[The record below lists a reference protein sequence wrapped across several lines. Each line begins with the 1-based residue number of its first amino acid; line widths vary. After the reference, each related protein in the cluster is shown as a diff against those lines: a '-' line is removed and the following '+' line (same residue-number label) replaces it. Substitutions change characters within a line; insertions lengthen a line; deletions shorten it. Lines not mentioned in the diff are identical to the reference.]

1 MSGLVRRG
9 RAIIALCSVLTGLG
23 HAQDA
28 SVSSRGDSALGRGE
42 YIEAVKWYSLA
53 ADQGDDRA
61 QLMLGFIYANG
72 WGIPENDAEAV
83 RWFRL
88 AGEQG
93 DVEAQYQLGVCYASG
108 IGVPKDETEARKW
121 YSLAAWQ
128 GDRQAQ
134 LDLAVMFDSGRGG
147 AENDIEA
154 FKWFSIAA
162 SRGEKYAS
170 QNMKLL
176 KKTMTTAQISEAQR
190 LAAEWK
196 RKQ

>member
-1 MSGLVRRG
+1 
-9 RAIIALCSVLTGLG
+9 
-23 HAQDA
+23 
-28 SVSSRGDSALGRGE
+28 
-42 YIEAVKWYSLA
+42 
-53 ADQGDDRA
+53 
-61 QLMLGFIYANG
+61 
-72 WGIPENDAEAV
+72 
-83 RWFRL
+83 
-88 AGEQG
+88 
-93 DVEAQYQLGVCYASG
+93 
-108 IGVPKDETEARKW
+108 
-121 YSLAAWQ
+121 
-128 GDRQAQ
+128 
-134 LDLAVMFDSGRGG
+134 MFDSGRGG